1 MLFRRYAS
9 PMVILDKMIQGKRLH
24 EFVCEFV
31 NIHNSELEDQT
42 KWEFWLHKVFDQT
55 FKEFLEGINSANS
68 QAERP
73 DNAELGTIVK
83 NSMEILNGFC
93 LS

>member
-1 MLFRRYAS
+1 MLFKRYAS
-9 PMVILDKMIQGKRLH
+9 PMVLLDQMIRGQRLH

-31 NIHNSELEDQT
+31 NIHNTELEDQT

-55 FKEFLEGINSANS
+55 FKEFLEGTSNDQS
-68 QAERP
+68 QTTRP
-73 DNAELGTIVK
+73 SDEDLETTVK
-83 NSMEILNGFC
+83 ESMEILNGFC

>member
-9 PMVILDKMIQGKRLH
+9 PMVALDMMIRGRRLH

-31 NIHNSELEDQT
+31 SIHNEELEDST

-55 FKEFLEGINSANS
+55 FKEFLASTAEAANR
-68 QAERP
+68 ETKP
-73 DNAELGTIVK
+73 TDEELGATVK
-83 NSMEILNGFC
+83 TSMEILNGFC

>member
-9 PMVILDKMIQGKRLH
+9 PMVFLDKMIQSKRLY

-31 NIHNSELEDQT
+31 NIHNAELEDQT
-42 KWEFWLHKVFDQT
+42 KWDFWLHKVFDQT
-55 FKEFLEGINSANS
+55 FKDFIEGTNNAQS
-68 QAERP
+68 QPERP
-73 DNAELGTIVK
+73 SEEELKTTVK
-83 NSMEILNGFC
+83 ESMEILNGFC

>member
-1 MLFRRYAS
+1 MFRRYAS
-9 PMVILDKMIQGKRLH
+9 PMVLLDQMIRCKRLH

-31 NIHNSELEDQT
+31 NIQNEELEEQT
-42 KWEFWLHKVFDQT
+42 RWDFWLHKVFDQT
-55 FKEFLEGINSANS
+55 FREFLDGVENAQS

-73 DNAELGTIVK
+73 SDEELETTVR